1 MIKIYFQLY
10 PSQSSP
16 IPKSF
21 PPPPFPL
28 PPPTTH
34 HPPPPL
40 IPPTFTPAK
49 AVDVGHYANEV
60 FGNSSGDEVPRISNF
75 ISFKEIAVMMTSTWC
90 VISWSSSLPSFAK
103 RLQAPPSILFFY
115 PSPHRVGIFYSQTDF
130 AQAFSLKFV
139 IKTCKHKSEQSLLL
153 LPPINNIDNI
163 SFDAFLLNL
172 RAYCSLIV

>member
-10 PSQSSP
+10 PSPSSP

-153 LPPINNIDNI
+153 LPPINNIDDI